1 MRYNDAMSQSLLLS
15 VARQSIVEVL
25 EAVRSINVAELK
37 KAHPLLNEKMATAVT
52 LYLGDEIR
60 SHYCA
65 LHPDKSLID
74 DLIQNAKIAAF
85 ESLNYPPITTS
96 EYLHVSLQVSILTPL
111 KSLEYTSLDD
121 LISQITPQSDGVVMH
136 FNNKESYLFPDAWP
150 SDRNIDA
157 VLYDLC
163 NAIKCDPSLKD
174 KPQIA
179 IFQIQNAKDEAILKN

>member
-25 EAVRSINVAELK
+25 EAKRSINVAELK
-37 KAHPLLNEKMATAVT
+37 KSHPLLNEKMATAIT

-60 SHYCA
+60 SHYCS
-65 LHPDKSLID
+65 LHPDQSLID

-85 ESLNYPPITTS
+85 ESRSYPPITTS

-111 KSLEYTSLDD
+111 KILEYTNTDD
-121 LISQITPQSDGVVMH
+121 LISQITLQSDGVVMRCH
-136 FNNKESYLFPDAWP
+136 DKESYLFPDAWP
-150 SDRNIDA
+150 SDMSTASVLHDLGDA
-157 VLYDLC
+157 L
-163 NAIKCDPSLKD
+163 NCDPALKD
-174 KPQIA
+174 RPQIA